1 VSGRALGRPRVR
13 IAILLVLIGVATV
26 VGVVAWLSRYSVL
39 GEPQPIGSPLP
50 SGAAIAQAW
59 VALDDAPI
67 ARLEMAT
74 AVHDGRIWLAGGF
87 AADGSPTA
95 ELWIFDPASGSWS
108 QGPALPEPVHH
119 AALAS
124 DGTRLLLVGGY
135 AGASGQATAA
145 AHLLDPLAAGW
156 EPGPALPE
164 ARGAGAMAFDGER
177 FVYAGGVG
185 PSGVSDVIVALDAG
199 GSEWVEVGRLARPRE
214 HIAAATDGDGTVWIL
229 GGRQGGL
236 DSNLGD
242 IDLLRGP
249 NLTALE
255 PLSPR
260 GGVAAF
266 FAPSV
271 GACLTGGEAP
281 GRAFTTVECTD
292 AEGTITA
299 LPGMRQPRHGHGIG
313 VVDGAA
319 YALLG
324 GLVPGLDARPSV
336 ETLAVGPP

>member
-1 VSGRALGRPRVR
+1 MSGTAIGRRRVR
-13 IAILLVLIGVATV
+13 IAILLVLIGAAMV
-26 VGVVAWLSRYSVL
+26 VGVIAWLVRYSVP
-39 GEPQPIGSPLP
+39 GEPGAIGSPL
-50 SGAAIAQAW
+50 SSSAAIAPAW

-74 AVHDGRIWLAGGF
+74 AAHDGRIWLAGGF
-87 AADGSPTA
+87 APDGSPTA
-95 ELWIFDPASGSWS
+95 ELWVFDPRSGEWS
-108 QGPALPEPVHH
+108 EGPLLPEPVHH

-124 DGTRLLLVGGY
+124 DGARLLLVGGY
-135 AGASGQATAA
+135 AGVGGQATAA
-145 AHLLDPLAAGW
+145 THVLDPSTGQW
-156 EPGPALPE
+156 VRGPDLPE

-185 PSGVSDVIVALDAG
+185 PNGVSDAIVALAPG
-199 GSEWVEVGRLARPRE
+199 GAEWAEAGRLTRPRD
-214 HIAAATDGDGTVWIL
+214 HIAAATDGDGSTWIL

-236 DSNLGD
+236 DTNLGD
-242 IDLLRGP
+242 VDLLRGS
-249 NLTALE
+249 NVTSLA

-292 AEGTITA
+292 ADGAITA
-299 LPGMRQPRHGHGIG
+299 LPGMHQPRHGHGVG
-313 VVDGAA
+313 VVDGVA

-324 GLVPGLDARPSV
+324 GLVPGLDARSTV
-336 ETLAVGPP
+336 ESLVVGP